1 MPQRSVSAR
10 RFTRTGDHYVR
21 SIIDY
26 PDYDDYL
33 IWGPL
38 SAADARVL
46 ERLLNETS
54 CDVTYNGSG
63 PFGLDIDDER
73 DTDASSTFAFD
84 LGQDVR
90 IKYGDYRGETGTIRD
105 RWRAKGGEPAY
116 LLYIDQG
123 NTIQTGIFSEE
134 QFEKV

>member
-1 MPQRSVSAR
+1 MPQRSVSAQ
-10 RFTRTGDHYVR
+10 RFTRAGNHYVR
-21 SIIDY
+21 SVVDH

-33 IWGPL
+33 VWGPL

-46 ERLLNETS
+46 ERLLRETD

-63 PFGLDIDDER
+63 PFGLEVGDEQNIV
-73 DTDASSTFAFD
+73 TSGNFAFD
-84 LGQDVR
+84 LEQDVR

-105 RWRAKGGEPAY
+105 RWHAEDKVPAY

-123 NTIQTGIFSEE
+123 SSIQTGIFAEE
-134 QFEKV
+134 QLENV